1 MNCSPAGTLIN
12 RFDFIFMLESTFVY
26 NTLLFM
32 KKGFSVG
39 VSILLFRCLNK
50 RKYEYVYLIE
60 MWVNFLCI
68 SNRWK
73 SVKRERGRNTNKKK
87 RNEEETHSLLLDVS
101 LFVWHY
107 FWPYFL
113 CVCLAVNRIL
123 GGLNATWQEQSV
135 AYFKAP
141 QEMDTNKKSL
151 FSGQLFFLHIQQPK
165 IHENITYI
173 CFV

>member
-1 MNCSPAGTLIN
+1 
-12 RFDFIFMLESTFVY
+12 
-26 NTLLFM
+26 M

-73 SVKRERGRNTNKKK
+73 SVKRERGRNTNTQKMK
-87 RNEEETHSLLLDVS
+87 RKHIPYYLT
-101 LFVWHY
+101 FVCSFGIIFGHI
-107 FWPYFL
+107 F
-113 CVCLAVNRIL
+113 CVCVWLSIAFWAALMPHDRNKALHIL
-123 GGLNATWQEQSV
+123 RRHRKWTPTKN
-135 AYFKAP
+135 
-141 QEMDTNKKSL
+141 SL
-151 FSGQLFFLHIQQPK
+151 FSGQLFFLHIQQPN

-173 CFV
+173 CFVQNKKKEMNLAYRSSDQ